1 MHIYSLLGD
10 CPYCRIP
17 TAISEVQNVSGF
29 RIGLIKSTTM
39 YLSYLMVQE
48 GAPMG
53 KMGEIS
59 DFTKINRPIKLTQL
73 I

>member
-1 MHIYSLLGD
+1 MHIYCLLGD

-29 RIGLIKSTTM
+29 RMGLIKSTTM
-39 YLSYLMVQE
+39 HLSYLMVQE
-48 GAPMG
+48 RGPMCNS
-53 KMGEIS
+53 EIS